1 MLGLPEGVV
10 TSILFLQRPHCM
22 MTLRVMQVRVEALS
36 LRVRFLSF
44 ISVPR
49 LSFFSGL
56 VSLMAESMRL
66 SSSSDSDSSICCCGP
81 RNIINYYVMQI
92 SLKKLKVVKFHYNI
106 L

>member
-1 MLGLPEGVV
+1 MFGLPEGVV

-56 VSLMAESMRL
+56 VSLMVDSIRL
-66 SSSSDSDSSICCCGP
+66 SSSSDSDSSTCCCGP
-81 RNIINYYVMQI
+81 RKITNDYVTQVQYL
-92 SLKKLKVVKFHYNI
+92 SE
-106 L
+106 

>member
-1 MLGLPEGVV
+1 MFGLPEGVV

-56 VSLMAESMRL
+56 VSLMADSIRL
-66 SSSSDSDSSICCCGP
+66 SSSSDSDSSTCCCGP
-81 RNIINYYVMQI
+81 RKITNDYVTQVQYL
-92 SLKKLKVVKFHYNI
+92 SE
-106 L
+106 